1 MNILNIIDTI
11 YESKYFPTI
20 LLISILVLV
29 FLFVVVIILGIK
41 DSKRTN
47 EPKKERLQDLK
58 DITFDTPNEKET
70 IKEDVVFEIPV
81 LTKNLE
87 NFKKSLEE
95 EIEREEQVH
104 VVKKEAKLKEETKP
118 TKILDKDEIDN
129 TAVIPVIN
137 IETLEEPTKEEKEE
151 EERPPKREILKE
163 LFKNRKPKEVE
174 PPKVKGDQLEDPII
188 KEEKKVTQ
196 KENALSK
203 KVEQQKIE
211 QPKKKIEQPAK
222 ELKKEEPVKKEE
234 PRKVEPTPVLV
245 KKETRYSGDDDF

>member
-129 TAVIPVIN
+129 TAVIPVIK
-137 IETLEEPTKEEKEE
+137 IDTIAEPTKEEKEE
-151 EERPPKREILKE
+151 EERPPKREIIKE

-174 PPKVKGDQLEDPII
+174 PPKVKGDQLEDQII
-188 KEEKKVTQ
+188 VEKKEVKKDIPLQ
-196 KENALSK
+196 K
-203 KVEQQKIE
+203 KVE
-211 QPKKKIEQPAK
+211 QPKKKIEQPVK
-222 ELKKEEPVKKEE
+222 EIKKEEPAKKVE
-234 PRKVEPTPVLV
+234 PRKVEPTPVFT